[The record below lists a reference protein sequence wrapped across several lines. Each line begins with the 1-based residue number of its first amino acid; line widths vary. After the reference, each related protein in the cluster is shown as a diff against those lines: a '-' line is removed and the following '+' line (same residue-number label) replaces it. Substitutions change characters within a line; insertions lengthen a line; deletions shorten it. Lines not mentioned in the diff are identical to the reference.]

1 MKLGFRLEASM
12 TLFHKQTMKELNV
25 KQTIAKEYDEDS
37 QEYKELVIMYND
49 AIGFERE
56 MDEKEYDK
64 QLIVLLSEDAK
75 KNIKESIQTIEE
87 VIKTCYY
94 KDVPAYV
101 EFAGYIINPKDFCAV
116 KVNGIDFHATKT
128 V

>member
-49 AIGFERE
+49 TIGFERE
-56 MDEKEYDK
+56 KDEKEYDK
-64 QLIVLLSEDAK
+64 QLVVLLSEDAK
-75 KNIKESIQTIEE
+75 KNIKESMQTIEE

-94 KDVPAYV
+94 KNVPAYV

-116 KVNGIDFHATKT
+116 KVNGIDFHATKM

>member
-49 AIGFERE
+49 TIGFERE

>member
-25 KQTIAKEYDEDS
+25 KQIIEKEYDDNS
-37 QEYKELVIMYND
+37 QEFESLVTMYND
-49 AIGFERE
+49 VIGFERK

-64 QLIVLLSEDAK
+64 QLVILLSEDAK

>member
-25 KQTIAKEYDEDS
+25 KET
-37 QEYKELVIMYND
+37 
-49 AIGFERE
+49 
-56 MDEKEYDK
+56 
-64 QLIVLLSEDAK
+64 
-75 KNIKESIQTIEE
+75 IKESLQCIEKA
-87 VIKTCYY
+87 IKMCYY

-101 EFAGYIINPKDFCAV
+101 EFARYIINPKDFCAV

>member
-49 AIGFERE
+49 TIGFERE
-56 MDEKEYDK
+56 KDEKEYDK
-64 QLIVLLSEDAK
+64 QLVVLLSEDAK
-75 KNIKESIQTIEE
+75 KNIKESLQAIEKA
-87 VIKTCYY
+87 IKTCYY

>member
-25 KQTIAKEYDEDS
+25 KETIAKEYDEDS
-37 QEYKELVIMYND
+37 KEFKELVTMYND
-49 AIGFERE
+49 TVGFDRE
-56 MDEKEYDK
+56 EDEKEFDK
-64 QLIVLLSEDAK
+64 QLVILLSENAK
-75 KNIKESIQTIEE
+75 ETIKESLQCIEKA
-87 VIKTCYY
+87 IKMCYY

>member
-49 AIGFERE
+49 TIGFERE
-56 MDEKEYDK
+56 KDEKEYDK
-64 QLIVLLSEDAK
+64 QLVVLLSEDAK
-75 KNIKESIQTIEE
+75 KNIKESMQTIEE

-94 KDVPAYV
+94 KNVPAYV